1 MPRDGFRDG
10 YNPYRDERRE
20 EPRRHI
26 SLTYGRER
34 SFSPSFGGPA
44 PGSRFTPPQGRG
56 FGGLARADDEGNETI
71 PIESSLV
78 GLIIGRQGENL
89 RRVEASTST
98 RVQFI
103 TGPEESGPMRQCKI
117 SGNRTARE
125 NAKTEIFRIIE
136 ENGNGPSASGRA
148 PPPADRNM
156 NVGGGMSKVA
166 GMQQPALR
174 PGEDTSQIMVPNRT
188 VGLIIGRG
196 GETIRDLQERS
207 ACHVNIVG
215 EEKSVNGLRP
225 VNLIGTPQAAAMAK
239 DLIME
244 IVESD
249 TKSLAAKGGDPRDR
263 GGPAFGG
270 GDGEKINDKIS
281 VPSEAVGM
289 IIGKGPYPVLRG
301 YLRLL
306 TFPSG
311 GETIKDMQA
320 NTGCKIN
327 VSPAAGQDFERDIG
341 LVGSRDSI
349 ERAKNAIMEKV
360 HAVVSLLVPLVPKC
374 LTLSPSKRRTAGVAD
389 HQTTKTNT
397 TTNHNILNR
406 PISTSSSSMV
416 TNKTRSSSSSSSNPE
431 APLEE
436 QIPMQRMAAMRTI
449 SLCGILAIKPRIKA
463 SKTPKLKVPQ
473 ARDVIRDIRLA

>member
-1 MPRDGFRDG
+1 
-10 YNPYRDERRE
+10 
-20 EPRRHI
+20 
-26 SLTYGRER
+26 
-34 SFSPSFGGPA
+34 
-44 PGSRFTPPQGRG
+44 
-56 FGGLARADDEGNETI
+56 
-71 PIESSLV
+71 
-78 GLIIGRQGENL
+78 
-89 RRVEASTST
+89 
-98 RVQFI
+98 
-103 TGPEESGPMRQCKI
+103 
-117 SGNRTARE
+117 
-125 NAKTEIFRIIE
+125 
-136 ENGNGPSASGRA
+136 
-148 PPPADRNM
+148 
-156 NVGGGMSKVA
+156 MSKVA

-249 TKSLAAKGGDPRDR
+249 TKSLAAKGGDTRDR
-263 GGPAFGG
+263 GGPALGG

-289 IIGKGPYPVLRG
+289 IIGK
-301 YLRLL
+301 
-306 TFPSG
+306 G

-360 HAVVSLLVPLVPKC
+360 HAVQEKNSGRGR
-374 LTLSPSKRRTAGVAD
+374 PSEHQNQYNNEPHYSQPPNQYQQQLYGNQQNPQQQQQPGGSAGGAD
-389 HQTTKTNT
+389 PYAAYGGYENY
-397 TTNHNILNR
+397 LALWY
-406 PISTSSSSMV
+406 SSYQAQ
-416 TNKTRSSSSSSSNPE
+416 NQGQQN
-431 APLEE
+431 
-436 QIPMQRMAAMRTI
+436 
-449 SLCGILAIKPRIKA
+449 
-463 SKTPKLKVPQ
+463 PQ
-473 ARDVIRDIRLA
+473 AQGPPGS